1 MMRGNYDMPLSGVH
15 ERFRVSC
22 LPKAAIVAEEWGAT
36 HVISLIDPAI
46 GPEHV
51 PAIRGAEHIVARLRY
66 QETAEVTSHFPEI
79 IESLFETVR
88 PAIESPHSRILVH
101 CHAGVSRSTAFCYA
115 MIAHRAGRG
124 MENEAFGAFLS
135 IVNKPWPNRRII
147 EVLDR
152 KWERDGALLK
162 PLDAMRERYPRRIL
176 AWDRFNKKRR
186 FFELVPQEVYGR

>member
-1 MMRGNYDMPLSGVH
+1 MRGTGDMPLNRIH

-22 LPKAAIVAEEWGAT
+22 LLRAASVADEWGAT
-36 HVISLIDPAI
+36 HVISLIDPAL
-46 GPEHV
+46 GQEHV
-51 PAIRGAEHIVARLRY
+51 PVIRGAEHIVARLRD
-66 QETAEVTSHFPEI
+66 QETAEFTSHFPEI
-79 IESLFETVR
+79 VESLFETVR

-147 EVLDR
+147 EILDR
-152 KWERDGALLK
+152 KWELDGALLK
-162 PLDAMRERYPRRIL
+162 PLDAMRERYPKRIH
-176 AWDRFNKKRR
+176 AWDRFNRKRR
-186 FFELVPQEVYGR
+186 FFELVPQEFYGR

>member
-1 MMRGNYDMPLSGVH
+1 MRGTGDMPLTGVH

-22 LPKAAIVAEEWGAT
+22 LPKAAEIAEEWGAT
-36 HVISLIDPAI
+36 HVVSLIDPAI
-46 GPEHV
+46 VQEHV
-51 PAIRGAEHIVARLRY
+51 PQIRSAEHIVARLRD
-66 QETAEVTSHFPEI
+66 QETAEFTGHFPEI
-79 IESLFETVR
+79 IESLFETIR

-147 EVLDR
+147 EILDR

-176 AWDRFNKKRR
+176 AWDRFNRKRR
-186 FFELVPQEVYGR
+186 FFELVPQEIYGR

>member
-1 MMRGNYDMPLSGVH
+1 MRETGDMPLTMVH

-22 LPKAAIVAEEWGAT
+22 LPKASAVAEEWRAT

-51 PAIRGAEHIVARLRY
+51 PQIRSAEHIVARLRD
-66 QETAEVTSHFPEI
+66 QETAEVTGHFPEI

-147 EVLDR
+147 EILDR
-152 KWERDGALLK
+152 KWERDGALLR
-162 PLDAMRERYPRRIL
+162 PLDAMRERYPRRIQ
-176 AWDRFNKKRR
+176 AWDRFNRKRR

>member
-1 MMRGNYDMPLSGVH
+1 MRGTGGMSLNGVH

-22 LPKAAIVAEEWGAT
+22 LLRASAVADEWRAT
-36 HVISLIDPAI
+36 HVISLIDPAL
-46 GPEHV
+46 GQEHV
-51 PAIRGAEHIVARLRY
+51 PVIRGAEHIVARLRD
-66 QETAEVTSHFPEI
+66 QETAEYTGHFPEI

-124 MENEAFGAFLS
+124 LENEAFGAFLS

-147 EVLDR
+147 EILDR
-152 KWERDGALLK
+152 KWELDGALLK
-162 PLDAMRERYPRRIL
+162 PLDAMRERYPRRIH
-176 AWDRFNKKRR
+176 AWDRFNRKRR
-186 FFELVPQEVYGR
+186 FFELVPQEFYGR

>member
-1 MMRGNYDMPLSGVH
+1 MRGTGNMPLTGVH

-51 PAIRGAEHIVARLRY
+51 PEIRGAEHIVARLRD

-79 IESLFETVR
+79 IESLFETIR
-88 PAIESPHSRILVH
+88 PAVESPHSRILVH

-176 AWDRFNKKRR
+176 AWDRFNRKRR

>member
-1 MMRGNYDMPLSGVH
+1 MRGTGTMPLTAIH

-22 LPKAAIVAEEWGAT
+22 LPKAALVAEEWGAT
-36 HVISLIDPAI
+36 HVVSLIDPAL
-46 GPEHV
+46 GSEHV
-51 PAIRGAEHIVARLRY
+51 PEIRGAEHIVARLRD
-66 QETAEVTSHFPEI
+66 QETADVTSHFPEI
-79 IESLFETVR
+79 IESLFETIR

-162 PLDAMRERYPRRIL
+162 PLDSMRERYPRRIM
-176 AWDRFNKKRR
+176 AWDRFNRKRR
-186 FFELVPQEVYGR
+186 FFELVPQEIYGR

>member
-1 MMRGNYDMPLSGVH
+1 MRGTGIMPLTGLH

-22 LPKAAIVAEEWGAT
+22 LPKAVTVAEEWRAT
-36 HVISLIDPAI
+36 HVVSLIDPAI

-51 PAIRGAEHIVARLRY
+51 PAIRTAEHIVARLRD
-66 QETAEVTSHFPEI
+66 QETAEFTAHFPDI
-79 IESLFETVR
+79 VESLFETVR
-88 PAIESPHSRILVH
+88 PAIESQHSRILVH

-135 IVNKPWPNRRII
+135 IVNKPWPNRRIVEI
-147 EVLDR
+147 LDR
-152 KWERDGALLK
+152 KWQRDGALLK
-162 PLDAMRERYPRRIL
+162 PLDAMRERYPQRIA
-176 AWDRFNKKRR
+176 AWDRFNRKRR

>member
-1 MMRGNYDMPLSGVH
+1 MPLTGVH

-22 LPKAAIVAEEWGAT
+22 LPKAALVAEEWGAT

-46 GPEHV
+46 APEHL
-51 PAIRGAEHIVARLRY
+51 PQIRGAEHIVARLRD
-66 QETAEVTSHFPEI
+66 QETPEVTSHFPEI

-88 PAIESPHSRILVH
+88 PAVESPHSRILVH

-147 EVLDR
+147 EILDR

-162 PLDAMRERYPRRIL
+162 PLDAMRVRYPNRIL
-176 AWDRFNKKRR
+176 AWDRFNRKRR

>member
-1 MMRGNYDMPLSGVH
+1 MRGTGDMPLTGVH

-51 PAIRGAEHIVARLRY
+51 PEIRGAEHIVARLRD

-147 EVLDR
+147 EILDR
-152 KWERDGALLK
+152 KWQRDGALLK
-162 PLDAMRERYPRRIL
+162 PLDAMRARYPNRIL
-176 AWDRFNKKRR
+176 AWDRFNRKRR

>member
-1 MMRGNYDMPLSGVH
+1 MRGTGDMPLTGVH

-22 LPKAAIVAEEWGAT
+22 LPKAASIAEEWGAT
-36 HVISLIDPAI
+36 HVVSLIDPAI
-46 GPEHV
+46 GPEHI
-51 PAIRGAEHIVARLRY
+51 PQIRTAEHIVARLRD
-66 QETAEVTSHFPEI
+66 QETAEFTSHFPDI

-115 MIAHRAGRG
+115 MIAHRAGKG

-147 EVLDR
+147 EILDR

-162 PLDAMRERYPRRIL
+162 PLDAMRARYPNRIL
-176 AWDRFNKKRR
+176 AWDRFNRKRR
-186 FFELVPQEVYGR
+186 FFELVPQEIYGR

>member
-1 MMRGNYDMPLSGVH
+1 MPLSGIH

-22 LPKAAIVAEEWGAT
+22 LPRASLVADEWGAT
-36 HVISLIDPAI
+36 HVVSLIDPAI

-51 PAIRGAEHIVARLRY
+51 PVIGSAEHVVARLRD
-66 QETAEVTSHFPEI
+66 QETAEFTAHFPDI
-79 IESLFETVR
+79 IESLFETIR

-147 EVLDR
+147 EILDA
-152 KWERDGALLK
+152 KWQRDGALLR
-162 PLDAMRERYPRRIL
+162 PLDAMRERYPTRIN
-176 AWDRFNKKRR
+176 AWDRFNRKRR
-186 FFELVPQEVYGR
+186 FFELVPQEIYGR

>member
-1 MMRGNYDMPLSGVH
+1 MRGTGNMPLTGVH

-22 LPKAAIVAEEWGAT
+22 LPKAASIAEEWGAT
-36 HVISLIDPAI
+36 HVVSLIDPAI
-46 GPEHV
+46 GPEHI
-51 PAIRGAEHIVARLRY
+51 PEIRTAEHIVARLRD
-66 QETAEVTSHFPEI
+66 QETAEFTSHFPEI

-88 PAIESPHSRILVH
+88 PAIENPHSRILVH

-147 EVLDR
+147 EILDR

-162 PLDAMRERYPRRIL
+162 PLDAMRARYPNRIL
-176 AWDRFNKKRR
+176 AWDRFNRKRR

>member
-1 MMRGNYDMPLSGVH
+1 MPLTGIH

-22 LPKAAIVAEEWGAT
+22 LPKAAVVAENWGAT

-51 PAIRGAEHIVARLRY
+51 PEIRGAEHIVARLRD
-66 QETAEVTSHFPEI
+66 QEAAEITSHFPEI
-79 IESLFETVR
+79 VESLFETVR

-135 IVNKPWPNRRII
+135 IVNKPWPNRRIVEI
-147 EVLDR
+147 LDR

-176 AWDRFNKKRR
+176 AWDRFNRKRR
-186 FFELVPQEVYGR
+186 FFELVPQEIYGR

>member
-1 MMRGNYDMPLSGVH
+1 MRGTGGMSLNGVH

-22 LPKAAIVAEEWGAT
+22 LLRASAVADEWRAT
-36 HVISLIDPAI
+36 HVISLIDPAL
-46 GPEHV
+46 GQEHV
-51 PAIRGAEHIVARLRY
+51 PVIRGAEHIVARLRD
-66 QETAEVTSHFPEI
+66 QETAEYTGHFPEI

-124 MENEAFGAFLS
+124 LENEAFGAFLS

-147 EVLDR
+147 EILDR
-152 KWERDGALLK
+152 KWELDGALLK
-162 PLDAMRERYPRRIL
+162 PLDAMRECYPRRIH
-176 AWDRFNKKRR
+176 AWDRFNRKRR
-186 FFELVPQEVYGR
+186 FFELVPQEFYGR

>member
-1 MMRGNYDMPLSGVH
+1 MRGTGNMPLTGVH

-22 LPKAAIVAEEWGAT
+22 LPKAASIAEEWGAT
-36 HVISLIDPAI
+36 HVVSLIDPAI
-46 GPEHV
+46 GPEHI
-51 PAIRGAEHIVARLRY
+51 PEIRTAEHIVARLRD
-66 QETAEVTSHFPEI
+66 QETAEFTSHFPEI

-147 EVLDR
+147 EILDR
-152 KWERDGALLK
+152 KWERNGALLQ
-162 PLDAMRERYPRRIL
+162 PLDAMRERYPRRIQ
-176 AWDRFNKKRR
+176 AWDRFNRKRR
-186 FFELVPQEVYGR
+186 FFELVPQEIYGR

>member
-1 MMRGNYDMPLSGVH
+1 MRGTGNMPLTGVH

-51 PAIRGAEHIVARLRY
+51 PEIRGAEHIVARLRD

-88 PAIESPHSRILVH
+88 PAVESPHSRILVH

-162 PLDAMRERYPRRIL
+162 PLDAMRERYPRRIM
-176 AWDRFNKKRR
+176 AWDRFNRKRR

>member
-1 MMRGNYDMPLSGVH
+1 MPLSGIH

-22 LPKAAIVAEEWGAT
+22 LLRASSVAEEWGAT
-36 HVISLIDPAI
+36 HVVSLVDPGLDA
-46 GPEHV
+46 EHV
-51 PAIRGAEHIVARLRY
+51 PVIKGAEHIVARLRD
-66 QETAEVTSHFPEI
+66 QETSEFTSHFPEI
-79 IESLFETVR
+79 VESLFETVR

-147 EVLDR
+147 EILDR
-152 KWERDGALLK
+152 KWERNGALLQ
-162 PLDAMRERYPRRIL
+162 PLDAMRDRYPRRIH
-176 AWDRFNKKRR
+176 AWDRFNRKRR
-186 FFELVPQEVYGR
+186 FFELVPQEIYGR